1 GGATAELGAHVIPVS
16 CSPTDLLPIWTVCAP
31 SVRGRLHEMGGSTR
45 ATIVY
50 AEDEPAVQRLVEF
63 WLTDAGYEV
72 VLAAD
77 GVEGL
82 AAVREHH
89 PDLVVTDALM
99 PNLTGDELVEQLQAD
114 PELCHIPI
122 VMATAAASPARV
134 RRMT

>member
-1 GGATAELGAHVIPVS
+1 
-16 CSPTDLLPIWTVCAP
+16 
-31 SVRGRLHEMGGSTR
+31 MGGSTR

-77 GVEGL
+77 GVEAL
-82 AAVREHH
+82 AAIREHQ

-114 PELCHIPI
+114 PDLCHIPI

-134 RRMT
+134 RRMTELGCRAVVAKPLDEDSFLAAVRAALGEG